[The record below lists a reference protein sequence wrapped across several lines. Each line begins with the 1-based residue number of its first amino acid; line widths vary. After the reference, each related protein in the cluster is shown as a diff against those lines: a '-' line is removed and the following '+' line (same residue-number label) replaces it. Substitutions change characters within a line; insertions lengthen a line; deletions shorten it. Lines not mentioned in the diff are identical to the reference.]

1 MAATQGVVIKRNLF
15 LCSSDLHCNAEFSI
29 VQGRRMWYT
38 AFMPAG
44 MMELVDMRDLG
55 SRAFS
60 VGVRVPMPAPR
71 RSKPYI
77 ACSDFLQKS
86 ERAHAAAP
94 PFQITTASLGC
105 DLVLD
110 ADLKACASK
119 VFTLSSSEIPCLAR
133 IPALTARLLS
143 RTGNFFASEPDSLLW
158 IPVRVRYG
166 LGYADL
172 ERERPIQ
179 IKSSLHGKL
188 LFISARQ
195 NFRCRRKPAESVLSA
210 FYRAIDQ

>member
-1 MAATQGVVIKRNLF
+1 
-15 LCSSDLHCNAEFSI
+15 
-29 VQGRRMWYT
+29 MWYT

-71 RSKPYI
+71 RSKLYI

-105 DLVLD
+105 DLVLG
-110 ADLKACASK
+110 ADWKAGASK
-119 VFTLSSSEIPCLAR
+119 VFVLSSSEIPCLAR
-133 IPALTARLLS
+133 IPALRRGFLAGRACFSLPN
-143 RTGNFFASEPDSLLW
+143 RTHC
-158 IPVRVRYG
+158 VG
-166 LGYADL
+166 LRFGFL
-172 ERERPIQ
+172 VGCI
-179 IKSSLHGKL
+179 
-188 LFISARQ
+188 FSARHTKEQ
-195 NFRCRRKPAESVLSA
+195 GKTCVDN
-210 FYRAIDQ
+210 YI